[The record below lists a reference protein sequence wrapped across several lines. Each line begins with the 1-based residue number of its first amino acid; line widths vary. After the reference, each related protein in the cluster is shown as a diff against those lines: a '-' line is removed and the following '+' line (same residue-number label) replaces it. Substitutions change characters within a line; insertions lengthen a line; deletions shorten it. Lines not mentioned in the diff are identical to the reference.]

1 MEYSTTPYVGFAL
14 DPALH
19 QQVLDTIAAIRRDA
33 RQKHLAR
40 ASADIVAALLH
51 TAVRSFYFDVVN
63 AVPTPAS
70 TRRSADAGINTV
82 LKGTLLVVQK
92 MVHTLE
98 PEDLRVFAD
107 YMETLMIPQAGGC
120 YVAYPLTPAQ
130 ATALDEVLA
139 RIRQDSNTASYNHLI
154 IDLLCSITDEAIKY
168 FYDTPT
174 RMIKVRSFIKRS
186 ADLAIRT
193 VSKGLH
199 YVIRQLFKRTRQR
212 ELLMFSRHLQQ
223 QVVYVQA
230 IPLPA

>member
-1 MEYSTTPYVGFAL
+1 MEHSTTPYVGFAL
-14 DPALH
+14 EAALH
-19 QQVLDTIAAIRRDA
+19 QRVLDTLTAIRTDA
-33 RQKHLAR
+33 RQKHLPR
-40 ASADIVAALLH
+40 ESAGIVSDLLH
-51 TAVRSFYFDVVN
+51 AAVRSFYFDVVD

-70 TRRSADAGINTV
+70 TRKSADAGINTV

-98 PEDLRVFAD
+98 PEDLQVFAD
-107 YMETLMIPQAGGC
+107 YLETLMIPQGEGC
-120 YVAYPLTPAQ
+120 YIAYPLTVSQ
-130 ATALDEVLA
+130 AAALDEVLS
-139 RIRQDSNTASYNHLI
+139 RIRQDSNTQAYNHLI

-212 ELLMFSRHLQQ
+212 ELLIFSRHLQQ
-223 QVVYVQA
+223 QVVYVRA
-230 IPLPA
+230 LPMPA